1 VLVTVYL
8 AIVLPT
14 LVIFFVLWG
23 LRHSRRRLRHSQPAS
38 SATSSE
44 GFQFTIRQLFVVTA
58 IAAVVLAVGRTL
70 GRFRVTGDG
79 SQEAFFF
86 AVTGPY
92 FILVEL
98 ATTWAALGIGRP
110 LPRLLIVLPTAFI
123 VGAIPPFYLKGQM
136 HVDWED
142 YSSWSMFVGI
152 EATIIAASLLVAR
165 SCGWRLVRA
174 KNGLP
179 LDQPTPYNE
188 PLADRIRRSLAGR
201 LEEREFS
208 LGGIRFLLNGNMCV
222 GVWKNSL
229 VARIGPEQGEL
240 ALKQKHITE
249 FNMTGQPIRGVVLV
263 APEGV
268 EHDDRL
274 NDWIRRAE
282 EFVVALPAK

>member
-1 VLVTVYL
+1 
-8 AIVLPT
+8 
-14 LVIFFVLWG
+14 
-23 LRHSRRRLRHSQPAS
+23 
-38 SATSSE
+38 
-44 GFQFTIRQLFVVTA
+44 
-58 IAAVVLAVGRTL
+58 
-70 GRFRVTGDG
+70 
-79 SQEAFFF
+79 
-86 AVTGPY
+86 VTGPY